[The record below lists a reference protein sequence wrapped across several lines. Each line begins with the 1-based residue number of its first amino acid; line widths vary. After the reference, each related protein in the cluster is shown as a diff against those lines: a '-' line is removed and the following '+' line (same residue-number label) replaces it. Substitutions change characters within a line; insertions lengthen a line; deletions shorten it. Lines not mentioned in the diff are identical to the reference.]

1 MIPPLT
7 RAVLHLGL
15 STTEAVLDRALTVV
29 RLADTLLVAGAR
41 DNAAAGRGTSP
52 WPAEDEG
59 DLAAVSLRLGGD
71 EETETPNTP
80 ARKTVAKAAARK
92 TTTRKTASKSTPRKT
107 AAKTTARK
115 AATTVTG
122 TSTANK
128 AAAARTTPAKTP
140 GQNAAA
146 AKTSAKKTPA
156 RSSAKAAAT
165 GAAKNAE
172 KGRTPRQTTPR
183 SEA

>member
-59 DLAAVSLRLGGD
+59 DLAAVSLRLAGD

-80 ARKTVAKAAARK
+80 ARKTVAKAAA
-92 TTTRKTASKSTPRKT
+92 RKTASKSTPRKT